1 MGQHG
6 KQYSMNRNRGQ
17 VSWVSLLM
25 LISLLLF
32 KGVAAAAMLCCG
44 PDHSAHSEH
53 SSTQSKPLAMD
64 HNMMSGHSHHNA
76 ELSAQASSMPDHSEH
91 YQFMNDQ
98 QMMADDS
105 VNQFMND
112 HQSSC
117 SGCAVSCAAAVLMI
131 NPSDFITAPPQNER
145 ILSSTSLVFPLTLSG
160 LERPPRLYS

>member
-1 MGQHG
+1 
-6 KQYSMNRNRGQ
+6 MNRNRGQ

-44 PDHSAHSEH
+44 PDHTAHSEH
-53 SSTQSKPLAMD
+53 SSVQSKPSAMV
-64 HNMMSGHSHHNA
+64 HSMMNGHCHHNA
-76 ELSAQASSMPDHSEH
+76 ELPAQASDMSEH
-91 YQFMNDQ
+91 QACDHH
-98 QMMADDS
+98 QMTADDS
-105 VNQFMND
+105 VSQLMND

-131 NPSDFITAPPQNER
+131 NPPDFIAAPPQNER
-145 ILSSTSLVFPLTLSG
+145 ILSLTSSVFPLTLAS

>member
-1 MGQHG
+1 
-6 KQYSMNRNRGQ
+6 
-17 VSWVSLLM
+17 M

-44 PDHSAHSEH
+44 PEHSAHTEH
-53 SSTQSKPLAMD
+53 SSIQSKPSAMA
-64 HNMMSGHSHHNA
+64 HSMMSEHSHHNT
-76 ELSAQASSMPDHSEH
+76 EMPAQTSDMPEHQACDHH
-91 YQFMNDQ
+91 

-131 NPSDFITAPPQNER
+131 NPSDFIPEPPQNER
-145 ILSSTSLVFPLTLSG
+145 ILSLTSLVSPLTLAS

>member
-1 MGQHG
+1 
-6 KQYSMNRNRGQ
+6 
-17 VSWVSLLM
+17 M

-44 PDHSAHSEH
+44 PDDSAHSEH
-53 SSTQSKPLAMD
+53 SSIQSKPSAMA
-64 HNMMSGHSHHNA
+64 HNMMSEHSHHNA
-76 ELSAQASSMPDHSEH
+76 ELPAQASGMQEHQACDHH
-91 YQFMNDQ
+91 

-105 VNQFMND
+105 VNQFIND

-131 NPSDFITAPPQNER
+131 NPADFIPDPPQNER
-145 ILSSTSLVFPLTLSG
+145 IFSLTSLVSPLTLSS

>member
-1 MGQHG
+1 MG
-6 KQYSMNRNRGQ
+6 RNRGQ

-44 PDHSAHSEH
+44 PDHTAHSEH
-53 SSTQSKPLAMD
+53 SSVQSKPSAMD
-64 HNMMSGHSHHNA
+64 HSMMSGHSHHNA
-76 ELSAQASSMPDHSEH
+76 ELPSQASDMSEH
-91 YQFMNDQ
+91 Q

-105 VNQFMND
+105 VNQLMND

-131 NPSDFITAPPQNER
+131 NPSDFIPEPPQNER
-145 ILSSTSLVFPLTLSG
+145 ISSLTSSVFPLTLAS